1 MRIITL
7 LSFGEML
14 KTGVLEVLESNQS
27 LKLLD
32 FKGVLRDWLNIL
44 NEVAQRYEIQG
55 KLIYPPHQRDML
67 GG

>member
-7 LSFGEML
+7 LNFGEML
-14 KTGVLEVLESNQS
+14 KTGVLEVLGSNQS

-32 FKGVLRDWLNIL
+32 FKGVLRDLLNIL

-55 KLIYPPHQRDML
+55 KLIYPPRRKAH
-67 GG
+67 